1 MKTMVWR
8 TQKEYKVAKNENAVS
23 FIQDVRDEANK
34 ITWPSRRELVVS
46 TIMVVIMV
54 VAASMFFLGVD
65 AILKWGVEKVLFG
78 I

>member
-1 MKTMVWR
+1 
-8 TQKEYKVAKNENAVS
+8 VAKNDNAVS
-23 FIQDVRDEANK
+23 FVQDVRDEANK

-54 VAASMFFLGVD
+54 LAASFFFLAVD
-65 AILKWGVEKVLFG
+65 AVLKWGVEKVLFG

>member
-1 MKTMVWR
+1 M
-8 TQKEYKVAKNENAVS
+8 AKNENAVS

>member
-1 MKTMVWR
+1 M
-8 TQKEYKVAKNENAVS
+8 AKNGIVS
-23 FIQDVRDEANK
+23 FAQDVRDETNK
-34 ITWPSRRELVVS
+34 IVWPSRRELVIS
-46 TIMVVIMV
+46 TVMVMIMV